1 MTDAGNA
8 SQFAELDARYVAAR
22 RVLLD
27 ALTVLAPH
35 GDAVIL
41 AGAQA
46 IYLHTGAADLAIAP
60 YTTDGDL
67 VLNPLLL
74 GDAPE
79 LEAGMSAAGFHLQQS
94 PVAMSSQ
101 ASGWLVPPLPERF
114 RSISSSP
121 RAQRRASADV
131 LPDLAPT
138 ALALHGGLSDSRQRW
153 STTAR
158 WPLQRSSPATSAH
171 CRRGWQDPAALFV
184 AKAHKLHDRV
194 ASGRAARLDDKDASD
209 VVRLMQSTRPD
220 EVSATL
226 SALAQDALVGPSTT
240 EALNYIE
247 ELFGRRGRPGI
258 EMASRAL
265 RIAIPENRVEGDL
278 RRVRHRAYV
287 IGAPGESNLRRSR
300 CSART

>member
-1 MTDAGNA
+1 MTDASDA
-8 SQFAELDARYVAAR
+8 SQFADLDARYVAAR

-27 ALTVLAPH
+27 ALTALAPH

-74 GDAPE
+74 GAAPE
-79 LEAGMSAAGFHLQQS
+79 LEAGMSAAGFHLQQ
-94 PVAMSSQ
+94 Q
-101 ASGWLVPPLPERF
+101 SGGHVEPGIWL
-114 RSISSSP
+114 
-121 RAQRRASADV
+121 ARASAAGGEILV
-131 LPDLAPT
+131 PVDLIVPEGAASGT
-138 ALALHGGLSDSRQRW
+138 GRRAARLGGHGARAARRAVGLEAALLDNSTMTIAALDPSDERSLQ
-153 STTAR
+153 AR
-158 WPLQRSSPATSAH
+158 VA
-171 CRRGWQDPAALFV
+171 GPAALFV

-209 VVRLMQSTRPD
+209 VVRLMQTTRPE

-226 SALAQDALVGPSTT
+226 TALAQDAVAGPPTT
-240 EALNYIE
+240 EARKYIE

-258 EMASRAL
+258 QMASRAL
-265 RIAIPENRVEGDL
+265 RTAIPEDRVQAICT
-278 RRVRHRAYV
+278 AYV
-287 IGAPGESNLRRSR
+287 TALRL
-300 CSART
+300 TPL